1 MKIKLTDRA
10 CETKNGMAWKIGV
23 TNHATGAGTEL
34 CSDGVLHYYDGLELA
49 LFMNPVHADFSDPRI
64 FEVAGNEIVTDCT
77 KCGAKSLTVLCE
89 ITDYKAPTTTQ
100 HVAFGILCALE
111 VCKDPTFIQWANAWL
126 DGSDRSE
133 AAARTAGSA
142 RWSATEV
149 ADAAEAARWSAAEAA
164 TDAAM
169 RSAAKIDLTAIAKKA
184 MTY

>member
-1 MKIKLTDRA
+1 MKIKLTDRE

-111 VCKDPTFIQWANAWL
+111 VCKDPTFVQWANAWL

-133 AAARTAGSA
+133 AAARTAGS
-142 RWSATEV
+142 
-149 ADAAEAARWSAAEAA
+149 ARWSAAEAA

>member
-1 MKIKLTDRA
+1 MKIKLTDRE

-49 LFMNPVHADFSDPRI
+49 LFMNPIHADFSEPRI

-142 RWSATEV
+142 RWSA
-149 ADAAEAARWSAAEAA
+149 A
-164 TDAAM
+164 DAAM